1 MIPGMTAG
9 VRQEPR
15 EATRPRTPRRARL
28 PALLALLVGLAG
40 IGYRLALLLA
50 DAPPTN
56 SDEATMGLAALHI
69 ARGEGFPVWFYGQ
82 AYMGTLEAYL
92 AAPLVALAGPS
103 VLVLRL
109 PTLALYALFLALSW
123 RLTRRLGG
131 DRWFALLVVAV
142 LALGSDRV
150 VKNQLIAGG
159 GYPELNPAGVAL
171 ALLTVSLCA
180 GVPGAR
186 LPGRTAVSGVAAAG
200 TAPPGAAARLPRWAG
215 WGLVSGLLLWAD
227 PLILPFVL
235 ALGAVLAGCRR
246 RELIGR
252 AGAVLAAGLLLGAA
266 PMLLDSLRH
275 GRDPLAAVLTA
286 SGADAA
292 ATWGERLYGG
302 LVLGPPLA
310 MGFCSPG
317 HCAWWQLWWAPA
329 FVVLL
334 LLAAITAGRTL
345 RRPLPP
351 ADLGHFP
358 SAANDNFPR
367 SGDAPAG
374 ATERRVSPAVRLA
387 LLAGAAAVLAAYTAS
402 SAAGRTPV
410 ESARYLSVL
419 AVAVPALLWPL
430 WTAARRAR
438 LWPRP
443 AGPPHHPG
451 ALAKSDRSGHHRGE
465 LAGSD
470 RPGCRQLGDSESIS
484 RTTGGRKRI
493 RAAGVAAVAVLAGM
507 PGTGAVA
514 TADAIGGVPATH
526 AEADRHRALVDT
538 LGALGVRHVRAG
550 YWTCNRLTFAS
561 GEEVR
566 CAVVDDELRPGFDRL
581 PAYRRAVDAD
591 PDAAW
596 VAPAGSPL
604 AARLDARL
612 GPGPGTL
619 RMVEVPGWRIYL
631 PRR

>member
-1 MIPGMTAG
+1 MTAG
-9 VRQEPR
+9 VRQDPR
-15 EATRPRTPRRARL
+15 EATRPRTPRRTRL
-28 PALLALLVGLAG
+28 PALLALLIGLAG
-40 IGYRLALLLA
+40 VGYRLALLLA

-142 LALGSDRV
+142 LALGADRV

-180 GVPGAR
+180 GVAGAR
-186 LPGRTAVSGVAAAG
+186 LPRRAAAAG
-200 TAPPGAAARLPRWAG
+200 AEAAGSVAAGSEAAGAEAAAAAAGAAARLVRWAG

-235 ALGAVLAGCRR
+235 ALGAVLAALRR

-252 AGAVLAAGLLLGAA
+252 AGAALAAGLLLGAA

-275 GRDPLAAVLTA
+275 GRNPLAAVLTA

-302 LVLGPPLA
+302 LVLGPPLG

-317 HCAWWQLWWAPA
+317 HCAGWQLWWAPT

-334 LLAAITAGRTL
+334 ALATTAAWRTL
-345 RRPLPP
+345 RRTLRP

-358 SAANDNFPR
+358 FAANDNSPR
-367 SGDAPAG
+367 SGDDPAG
-374 ATERRVSPAVRLA
+374 ATEWRVSAAVRLA
-387 LLAGAAAVLAAYTAS
+387 LLAGAGAVLAAYTAS

-419 AVAVPALLWPL
+419 AVAMPALLWPL
-430 WTAARRAR
+430 RAAARRTG
-438 LWPRP
+438 LWPSPR
-443 AGPPHHPG
+443 
-451 ALAKSDRSGHHRGE
+451 HRDE
-465 LAGSD
+465 ATGSD
-470 RPGCRQLGDSESIS
+470 RPGHHVDEPEPFNTGDRM
-484 RTTGGRKRI
+484 RT
-493 RAAGVAAVAVLAGM
+493 RAAGVVAVAVLAGM
-507 PGTGAVA
+507 LGTGAVA
-514 TADAIGGVPATH
+514 TAGTIGGVPATH
-526 AEADRHRALVDT
+526 AEADRHRVLVDT

-550 YWTCNRLTFAS
+550 YWTCNRLTFVT
-561 GEEVR
+561 GEDVR
-566 CAVVDDELRPGFDRL
+566 CAVVDDDLRPGFDRL
-581 PAYRRAVDAD
+581 PEYRRAVDAD

-604 AARLDARL
+604 AARLDGRL

>member
-9 VRQEPR
+9 VRQKPR

-40 IGYRLALLLA
+40 VGYRLALLLA

-69 ARGEGFPVWFYGQ
+69 ARGEDFPVWFYGQ

-109 PTLALYALFLALSW
+109 PTLALYALLLALSW

-131 DRWFALLVVAV
+131 DRWFALLVVGF

-159 GYPELNPAGVAL
+159 GYPELNPAVVAL

-186 LPGRTAVSGVAAAG
+186 LPRR
-200 TAPPGAAARLPRWAG
+200 AAARLPRWAG

-235 ALGAVLAGCRR
+235 ALGAVLAGWRR

-292 ATWGERLYGG
+292 ASWGERLHGG

-317 HCAWWQLWWAPA
+317 HCAPWQLWWTPAFLILLALAPA
-329 FVVLL
+329 
-334 LLAAITAGRTL
+334 AAWHAL

-358 SAANDNFPR
+358 FAANDNSPR
-367 SGDAPAG
+367 SGGDPAG
-374 ATERRVSPAVRLA
+374 ATERRVSAGVRLA
-387 LLAGAAAVLAAYTAS
+387 LIAGAAAVLAAYTAS
-402 SAAGRTPV
+402 SAAGRSPI
-410 ESARYLSVL
+410 ESARYLSLL
-419 AVAVPALLWPL
+419 AAATPALLWPL
-430 WTAARRAR
+430 WCAARRAG
-438 LWPRP
+438 LWPPP
-443 AGPPHHPG
+443 AEPPHRPRNHLGAPARPELPG
-451 ALAKSDRSGHHRGE
+451 VRQVGE
-465 LAGSD
+465 LAASD
-470 RPGCRQLGDSESIS
+470 LAGAHQVGEPESIG
-484 RTTGGRKRI
+484 RGAGGRTRI
-493 RAAGVAAVAVLAGM
+493 RVAGVVAVAVVAGM
-507 PGTGAVA
+507 LGTGAVA
-514 TADAIGGVPATH
+514 TAGAIGGAPAVH
-526 AEADRHRALVDT
+526 AEADRHRVLVDT

-550 YWTCNRLTFAS
+550 YWTCNRLTFAA
-561 GEEVR
+561 GEDVR

-604 AARLDARL
+604 AARLDARI
-612 GPGPGTL
+612 GPGVGAL
-619 RMVEVPGWRIYL
+619 RMVEVPCWRIYL

>member
-1 MIPGMTAG
+1 MTAG

-15 EATRPRTPRRARL
+15 EATRPRAPRRTRL
-28 PALLALLVGLAG
+28 PALLALLVGLG
-40 IGYRLALLLA
+40 GVGYRLALLLA

-69 ARGEGFPVWFYGQ
+69 AGGEGFPVWFYGQ

-131 DRWFALLVVAV
+131 DRWFALLVVGF

-159 GYPELNPAGVAL
+159 GYPELNPAGVVL

-180 GVPGAR
+180 GA
-186 LPGRTAVSGVAAAG
+186 SG
-200 TAPPGAAARLPRWAG
+200 ARLPRWAA
-215 WGLVSGLLLWAD
+215 WGLVSGLMLWVD
-227 PLILPFVL
+227 PLVLPYVL
-235 ALGAVLAGCRR
+235 GTGAVLLAWRR
-246 RELIGR
+246 REL
-252 AGAVLAAGLLLGAA
+252 AGPAGLVLAGTLLLGAA

-275 GRDPLAAVLTA
+275 GRNPLAAVLAA
-286 SGADAA
+286 SGGDAA
-292 ATWGERLYGG
+292 ASWGERLHGG
-302 LVLGPPLA
+302 LVVGPSLA
-310 MGFCSPG
+310 TGFCSPG
-317 HCAWWQLWWAPA
+317 HCARWQLWWAPV
-329 FVVLL
+329 FLL
-334 LLAAITAGRTL
+334 LLALATATAWRTL
-345 RRPLPP
+345 RPP
-351 ADLGHFP
+351 SAPPVSAPASPASAPASGADLGELPFE
-358 SAANDNFPR
+358 ANGKSPR
-367 SGDAPAG
+367 SGGGDA
-374 ATERRVSPAVRLA
+374 RRVSAAVRLA
-387 LLAGAAAVLAAYTAS
+387 LLAAAAAVLAAYAAS
-402 SAAGRTPV
+402 NAAGRTPI

-419 AVAVPALLWPL
+419 AVATPALLWPL
-430 WTAARRAR
+430 WSAARRAG
-438 LWPRP
+438 LWPSCR
-443 AGPPHHPG
+443 HPG
-451 ALAKSDRSGHHRGE
+451 GVV
-465 LAGSD
+465 GSD
-470 RPGCRQLGDSESIS
+470 RPGHRHLGEPEPIH
-484 RTTGGRKRI
+484 RTTGGRMRT

-507 PGTGAVA
+507 LGTGAVA
-514 TADAIGGVPATH
+514 TAGVIGGVPATH

-538 LGALGVRHVRAG
+538 LGALGVRQVRGG

-561 GEEVR
+561 GEDVR

-591 PDAAW
+591 PGAAW

-604 AARLDARL
+604 AARLDTRL
-612 GPGPGTL
+612 GPGPGALDLVT
-619 RMVEVPGWRIYL
+619 VAGWRIYL